1 MTATDRLHTPRQLA
15 AVWREQDH
23 SCHRKRRYGKRQA
36 ARAARILRDNGEA
49 CHAYPCPVC
58 RGNAWHVGHD
68 SDRT

>member
-1 MTATDRLHTPRQLA
+1 MTTTDRMHTPRQLS
-15 AVWREQDH
+15 AVWAHQDD

-49 CHAYPCPVC
+49 VHSYVCPVC
-58 RGNAWHVGHD
+58 RGHHVGHD